1 MNSLKRI
8 KCEIHDAETNTLP
21 NISISYSKDDVYK
34 WNASILGP
42 EGSPYEGGLFHLKI
56 VIPNNYPFSPPKIE
70 FETKV
75 FHCNIG
81 SRGDICLDLLKE
93 KWSPALTISKLLL
106 CICSLLDDPN
116 PNDLM
121 VLSIAE
127 LYKKDRKEY
136 NRKAKDFTQKYA
148 M

>member
-8 KCEIHDAETNTLP
+8 KCEIQDAETNPLP
-21 NISISYSKDDVYK
+21 NISTTYLKEDMYK
-34 WNASILGP
+34 WKASILGP
-42 EGSPYEGGLFHLKI
+42 EGSPYEGGLFHLNI
-56 VIPNNYPFSPPKIE
+56 VIPNNYPFYPPKIM

-75 FHCNIG
+75 YHCNIG
-81 SRGDICLDLLKE
+81 IGGDICLDLLKE
-93 KWSPALTISKLLL
+93 KWSPALTISKVLL

-116 PNDLM
+116 PNDPM
-121 VLSIAE
+121 VSSIAE
-127 LYKKDRKEY
+127 LYKNNRKEY

>member
-8 KCEIHDAETNTLP
+8 KCEIKDAETNPLP
-21 NISISYSKDDVYK
+21 NISISHSKDDVYK
-34 WNASILGP
+34 WKASILGP
-42 EGSPYEGGLFHLKI
+42 EGSPYEGGVFYLNI
-56 VIPNNYPFSPPKIE
+56 VIPTNYPFSPPKIM
-70 FETKV
+70 FETMV

-81 SRGDICLDLLKE
+81 SSGDICLDLLKE
-93 KWSPALTISKLLL
+93 KWSPALTITKLLL

-116 PNDLM
+116 PNDPM
-121 VLSIAE
+121 VLSSAE

>member
-8 KCEIHDAETNTLP
+8 KCEIQDAEDNPLP
-21 NISISYSKDDVYK
+21 NISTTYSKDDIYK
-34 WNASILGP
+34 WTASILGP
-42 EGSPYEGGLFHLKI
+42 EGSPYEGGMFYLNI
-56 VIPNNYPFSPPKIE
+56 VIPNNYPFSPPKIM

-75 FHCNIG
+75 FHCNVGIG
-81 SRGDICLDLLKE
+81 GDICLDLLKE
-93 KWSPALTISKLLL
+93 KWSPALTISKVLL

-116 PNDLM
+116 PNDPM
-121 VLSIAE
+121 VLSSAE